1 MNPVCFLFFC
11 FLAPMPP
18 AQAVPDGQGGFVPFT
33 NARVMPDGSLRPYD
47 PAIDGVMGP
56 DGRVYYPQP
65 PEPYPPV
72 PPPYPPQPYQPGHV
86 TVGPPRVTPAPPPP
100 APRHAGTCYG
110 PDGRPIDPPPPDC
123 RTQGAPPP

>member
-47 PAIDGVMGP
+47 PAVDGIMGP

-65 PEPYPPV
+65 TEAYPYPPAT
-72 PPPYPPQPYQPGHV
+72 PYPPQPYPPGH
-86 TVGPPRVTPAPPPP
+86 
-100 APRHAGTCYG
+100 
-110 PDGRPIDPPPPDC
+110 
-123 RTQGAPPP
+123 GASRA